1 MTDLIP
7 ITALGATTPR
17 RARFGGLSIVEN
29 SGLALA
35 SLALHAGQT
44 PPAPFG
50 LTLPDVGKCTGNTET
65 GAFWIGRDQWMIQA
79 PGRGESDF
87 AADLRAQA
95 PKASVTD
102 QTDGFVAFEITSANG
117 ALGIE
122 ALMAKLVN
130 IDPKT
135 LQPGGVTRTGLDHM
149 SVFLIRRAG
158 NTLCVIGMRTFAGA
172 LWHAIAT
179 AAGHLEEET

>member
-1 MTDLIP
+1 MSDAVSVVNGAQFDGAVQVRDAGLVGMVTMRGDLD
-7 ITALGATTPR
+7 
-17 RARFGGLSIVEN
+17 SQE
-29 SGLALA
+29 LAKA
-35 SLALHAGQT
+35 VKSAI
-44 PPAPFG
+44 G
-50 LTLPDVGKCTGNTET
+50 LTLPDVGKHTGNAET
-65 GAFWIGRDQWMIQA
+65 GAFWIGRDQWMIEA
-79 PGRGESDF
+79 PGRGDSDF

-117 ALGIE
+117 APEIE

-130 IDPKT
+130 IDPDMLK
-135 LQPGGVTRTGLDHM
+135 PGGVTRTGLDHM

-158 NTLCVIGMRTFAGA
+158 NALCVIGMRTLAGS

-179 AAGHLEEET
+179 AAGHLEKRA